1 MDQYILILTVIGI
14 AIFSMVWMPKISQ
27 FTGVSYSVFF
37 VFFGF
42 LLYLLFSQHLPNPL
56 PQKNKSITLHLTE
69 LIVIISIMG
78 TGIKIDRPF
87 SLKSW
92 ASPLKLITI
101 TMILCIIVATLLG
114 YYYLG
119 LGLASATLLGAVLAP
134 TDPVLASDVQ
144 VGPPNEDGKSET
156 KFALTSEA
164 GLNDGVAFPFTWLAI
179 CVGFSLAGQDVSFF
193 KWFTYDLLYRISVG
207 LLVGYIIG
215 KAIGYL
221 IFKVAA
227 KYKILRT
234 RDGLL
239 AIAATLVVYGITEI
253 IHGYGFIAVFVC
265 AVTLRHYEKGSHYH
279 DELHSFTDQVERSL
293 LCILLIL
300 FGGALAMGVLEKL
313 TWKMVLFSLSFLLIV
328 RPLFGWLAV
337 SKSKIDLR
345 EKLAIGF
352 FGIRGMGSV
361 FYLAFAFS
369 KFDFEHQ
376 DELWA
381 LVIFTILLSIIMH
394 GFTANPIMKKIAD
407 LEFKNDKKPSRN

>member
-42 LLYLLFSQHLPNPL
+42 LLYLLFPQHLPNPL
-56 PQKNKSITLHLTE
+56 PQKNESITLHLTE

-101 TMILCIIVATLLG
+101 TMILCIIVATFLG

-193 KWFTYDLLYRISVG
+193 KWFTYDLLYRICVG

-227 KYKILRT
+227 KYKILKT

-265 AVTLRHYEKGSHYH
+265 AITLRHYEKGSHYH

-300 FGGALAMGVLEKL
+300 FGGALAMGILEKL
-313 TWKMVLFSLSFLLIV
+313 TWKMVMFSLSFLLIV

-394 GFTANPIMKKIAD
+394 GFTANPIMKRIAD
-407 LEFKNDKKPSRN
+407 LEFKIDKKLS